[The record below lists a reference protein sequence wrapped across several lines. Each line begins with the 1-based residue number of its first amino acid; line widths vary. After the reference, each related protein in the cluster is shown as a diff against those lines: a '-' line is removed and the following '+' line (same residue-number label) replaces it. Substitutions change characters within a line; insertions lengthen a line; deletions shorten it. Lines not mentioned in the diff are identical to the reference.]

1 MPRSAVVDASVL
13 VSAFL
18 FPESV
23 PGRVVALAG
32 RGAYALHL
40 SPILIEEVRRSLLNP
55 RLRNR
60 YGQTEDSV
68 RAWYDELT
76 AVARMVD
83 DLPDIAPVCRD
94 PDDDHVVAAAL
105 VAGAD
110 CIVTGDRDLLALGRH
125 ESVRIVTARAFL
137 DELAG

>member
-68 RAWYDELT
+68 RAWCDELT